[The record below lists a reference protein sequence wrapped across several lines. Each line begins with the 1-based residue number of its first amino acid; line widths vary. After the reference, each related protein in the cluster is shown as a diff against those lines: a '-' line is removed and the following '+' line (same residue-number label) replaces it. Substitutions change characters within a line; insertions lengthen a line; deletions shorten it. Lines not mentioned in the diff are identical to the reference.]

1 MYTRVS
7 LIKKNNN
14 KKKTAQLLTNT
25 PSFFHITT
33 ENQKHVYCSR
43 GIIRPV
49 MAQLHV
55 FFQIK
60 IETILVLILILYFI
74 WLLMET
80 IFFS

>member
-7 LIKKNNN
+7 LIKKTTTT
-14 KKKTAQLLTNT
+14 KQHSYSPTPLL
-25 PSFFHITT
+25 FFHITT

-55 FFQIK
+55 FFLIK
-60 IETILVLILILYFI
+60 KETILVLILILYFI

>member
-14 KKKTAQLLTNT
+14 KKTAQLLTNT
-25 PSFFHITT
+25 RSFFHI
-33 ENQKHVYCSR
+33 QKHVYCSR